1 MSDDVTVSPMS
12 ILDEGFNWHFPAGST
27 ADGREVVRITPEA
40 AHWGYSGL
48 RVLSLAKA
56 DSYLGNTGGDEMI
69 VLPLTGS
76 CSIDTDAGGADL
88 AGREDPFSEVTD
100 CAYVPRDTAYEVNT
114 GNGGRFALASA
125 RAQAEQLPFRH
136 VKRDEVRVELRGAG
150 NCSRRVNNF
159 GTPDVLEAD
168 RIIACEV
175 FTPAGNWSSY
185 PPHKHDTDR
194 PGESV
199 LEEIYYFEV
208 AGGPSGSSRPG
219 LAYQRVYGTPDRPAD
234 VLAEIHSG
242 DVVIIPHGWHGQ
254 PGLAYQRVYGTPDH
268 PADVLA
274 EVRTGDVV
282 VVPHG
287 WHGPSMAAPG
297 YDLYY
302 LNVMAGPGKREWLIC
317 DDPAHSW
324 VREQWK
330 DEQVD
335 PRVAAWTAP

>member
-1 MSDDVTVSPMS
+1 MS
-12 ILDEGFNWHFPAGST
+12 IQDEGFNWHFPAGST
-27 ADGREVVRITPEA
+27 AGSTADGREIVRITPEL

-48 RVLSLAKA
+48 RVLDLAQA
-56 DSYLGNTGGDEMI
+56 DTYLGNTGGDEMI

-76 CSIDTDAGGADL
+76 CTVDTDAGGADL
-88 AGREDPFSEVTD
+88 AGRADVFSAITD
-100 CAYVPRDTAYEVNT
+100 CAYVPRDTANEINT

-125 RAQAEQLPFRH
+125 RSDAEGLPFRH
-136 VKRDEVRVELRGAG
+136 VKADEIRVEVRGAG
-150 NCSRRVNNF
+150 ACSRRVNNF

-168 RIIACEV
+168 RLIACEV
-175 FTPAGNWSSY
+175 FTPAGNWSSF

-208 AGGPSGSSRPG
+208 ADGPVGPG

-234 VLAEIHSG
+234 VLAE
-242 DVVIIPHGWHGQ
+242 
-254 PGLAYQRVYGTPDH
+254 
-268 PADVLA
+268 
-274 EVRTGDVV
+274 VRTADVV

-287 WHGPSMAAPG
+287 WHGPSMAVPG

-302 LNVMAGPGKREWLIC
+302 LNVMAGPGKREWLISH
-317 DDPAHSW
+317 DPAHAW

-330 DEQVD
+330 NQPVD
-335 PRVAAWTAP
+335 SRVTTWSMP

>member
-1 MSDDVTVSPMS
+1 MSR
-12 ILDEGFNWHFPAGST
+12 LDEGFNWHFPFGST
-27 ADGREVVRITPEA
+27 ADGREIVRITPEA

-48 RVLSLAKA
+48 VVLDLARA
-56 DSYLGNTGGDEMI
+56 DTYLGHTGGNEMI
-69 VLPLTGS
+69 VLPLSGS
-76 CSIDTDAGGADL
+76 CAVDTDAGGADL
-88 AGREDPFSEVTD
+88 AGRGDPFSEITD
-100 CAYVPRDTAYEVNT
+100 CAYVPRDTAFEIST

-125 RAQAEQLPFRH
+125 RSQAEGLPFRH
-136 VKRDEVRVELRGAG
+136 VKSDEVRVELRGAG

-175 FTPAGNWSSY
+175 FTPAGNWSSF

-208 AGGPSGSSRPG
+208 ADGPDGQPG

-234 VLAEIHSG
+234 VLAE
-242 DVVIIPHGWHGQ
+242 
-254 PGLAYQRVYGTPDH
+254 
-268 PADVLA
+268 
-274 EVRTGDVV
+274 VRTSDVV

-287 WHGPSMAAPG
+287 WHGPSMAVPG

-330 DEQVD
+330 DQQAD
-335 PRVAAWTAP
+335 PRVAAWSAR

>member
-1 MSDDVTVSPMS
+1 MT
-12 ILDEGFNWHFPAGST
+12 ILDKGFNWHFPAGST
-27 ADGREVVRITPEA
+27 ADGREIVRITPEA

-48 RVLSLAKA
+48 LVLNLAKA
-56 DSYLGNTGGDEMI
+56 DTYLGNTGGNEMI
-69 VLPLTGS
+69 VLPLSGS
-76 CSIDTDAGGADL
+76 CTVDTDAGGADL
-88 AGREDPFSEVTD
+88 AGRDDPFSEVTD
-100 CAYVPRDTAYEVNT
+100 CAYVPRDTAYEINT
-114 GNGGRFALASA
+114 GNGGRFALARA
-125 RAQAEQLPFRH
+125 RSQAEGLPFRH
-136 VKRDEVRVELRGAG
+136 VKRDEVKVELRGAG

-175 FTPAGNWSSY
+175 FTPAGNWSSF

-208 AGGPSGSSRPG
+208 ADGPNGQPG

-234 VLAEIHSG
+234 VLAE
-242 DVVIIPHGWHGQ
+242 
-254 PGLAYQRVYGTPDH
+254 
-268 PADVLA
+268 
-274 EVRTGDVV
+274 VRTSDVV

-287 WHGPSMAAPG
+287 WHGPSMAVPG

-335 PRVAAWTAP
+335 PRVAAWSAG

>member
-1 MSDDVTVSPMS
+1 MT
-12 ILDEGFNWHFPAGST
+12 ILDKGFNWHFPAGST
-27 ADGREVVRITPEA
+27 ADGREIVRITPEA

-48 RVLSLAKA
+48 LVLDLAKA
-56 DSYLGNTGGDEMI
+56 DTYLGNTGGNEMI
-69 VLPLTGS
+69 VLPLSGS
-76 CSIDTDAGGADL
+76 CTVDTDAGGADL
-88 AGREDPFSEVTD
+88 AGRDDPFSEVTD
-100 CAYVPRDTAYEVNT
+100 CAYVPRDTAYEINT
-114 GNGGRFALASA
+114 GNGGRFALARA
-125 RAQAEQLPFRH
+125 RSQAEGLPFRH
-136 VKRDEVRVELRGAG
+136 VKRDEVKVELRGAG

-175 FTPAGNWSSY
+175 FTPAGNWSSF

-208 AGGPSGSSRPG
+208 ADGPNGQPG

-234 VLAEIHSG
+234 VLAE
-242 DVVIIPHGWHGQ
+242 
-254 PGLAYQRVYGTPDH
+254 
-268 PADVLA
+268 
-274 EVRTGDVV
+274 VRTSDVV

-287 WHGPSMAAPG
+287 WHGPSMAVPG

-335 PRVAAWTAP
+335 PRVAAWSAG

>member
-1 MSDDVTVSPMS
+1 
-12 ILDEGFNWHFPAGST
+12 
-27 ADGREVVRITPEA
+27 VRITPEA

-48 RVLSLAKA
+48 RVLDLARA
-56 DSYLGNTGGDEMI
+56 DTYLGNTGGDEMI

-76 CSIDTDAGGADL
+76 CAVDTDAGGADL
-88 AGREDPFSEVTD
+88 AGRGDVFSAVTD
-100 CAYVPRDTAYEVNT
+100 CAYVPRDTAYRISTEQ
-114 GNGGRFALASA
+114 GGRFALASA
-125 RAQAEQLPFRH
+125 RSDAEGLPFRH
-136 VKRDEVRVELRGAG
+136 VKADEVRVEVRGAG
-150 NCSRRVNNF
+150 ACSRRVSNF

-168 RIIACEV
+168 RLIACEV
-175 FTPAGNWSSY
+175 FTPAGNWSSF

-208 AGGPSGSSRPG
+208 ADGPSGPG

-234 VLAEIHSG
+234 VLAEVRSG
-242 DVVIIPHGWHGQ
+242 DVVI
-254 PGLAYQRVYGTPDH
+254 
-268 PADVLA
+268 
-274 EVRTGDVV
+274 
-282 VVPHG
+282 VPHG
-287 WHGPSMAAPG
+287 WHGPSMAVPG

-330 DEQVD
+330 DQQVD
-335 PRVAAWTAP
+335 PRVAAWNAP

>member
-1 MSDDVTVSPMS
+1 MST
-12 ILDEGFNWHFPAGST
+12 LDEGFNWHFPVGST
-27 ADGREVVRITPEA
+27 TDGREVVRITPEA

-48 RVLSLAKA
+48 LVLDLARA
-56 DSYLGNTGGDEMI
+56 DTYLGNTGGNEMI
-69 VLPLTGS
+69 VLPLSGS
-76 CSIDTDAGGADL
+76 CTVDTDAGGADL
-88 AGREDPFSEVTD
+88 AGRDDPFSEVTD
-100 CAYVPRDTAYEVNT
+100 CAYVPRDTAYEINT

-125 RAQAEQLPFRH
+125 RSQAEGLPFRH
-136 VKRDEVRVELRGAG
+136 VKRDEVKVELRGAG

-175 FTPAGNWSSY
+175 FTPAGNWSSF

-208 AGGPSGSSRPG
+208 ADGPN
-219 LAYQRVYGTPDRPAD
+219 
-234 VLAEIHSG
+234 
-242 DVVIIPHGWHGQ
+242 GQ
-254 PGLAYQRVYGTPDH
+254 PGLAYQRVYGTADR

-287 WHGPSMAAPG
+287 WHGPSMAVPG

-302 LNVMAGPGKREWLIC
+302 LNVMAGPAKREWLIC

-335 PRVAAWTAP
+335 PRVAAWSAG

>member
-1 MSDDVTVSPMS
+1 MS
-12 ILDEGFNWHFPAGST
+12 ILDQGFNWHFPAGST
-27 ADGREVVRITPEA
+27 ADGREIVRITPEA

-48 RVLSLAKA
+48 LVLDLAKA
-56 DSYLGNTGGDEMI
+56 DTYLGNTGGNEMI

-76 CSIDTDAGGADL
+76 CSVDTDAGGADL
-88 AGREDPFSEVTD
+88 AGRDDPFSEVTD
-100 CAYVPRDTAYEVNT
+100 CAYIPRDTAYEINT

-125 RAQAEQLPFRH
+125 RSGAEGLPFRH
-136 VKRDEVRVELRGAG
+136 VKRDEVKVELRGAG

-175 FTPAGNWSSY
+175 FTPSGNWSSF
-185 PPHKHDTDR
+185 PPHKHDTGR

-208 AGGPSGSSRPG
+208 ANGPN
-219 LAYQRVYGTPDRPAD
+219 
-234 VLAEIHSG
+234 
-242 DVVIIPHGWHGQ
+242 GQ
-254 PGLAYQRVYGTPDH
+254 PGLAYQRVYGTPDR

-302 LNVMAGPGKREWLIC
+302 LNVMAGPGQREWLIC

-324 VREQWK
+324 VREQWE

-335 PRVAAWTAP
+335 PRVAAWSAG

>member
-1 MSDDVTVSPMS
+1 MG
-12 ILDEGFNWHFPAGST
+12 ILDEGFDWHFPAGST
-27 ADGREVVRITPEA
+27 ADGREAVRITPEA

-48 RVLSLAKA
+48 VVLDLATA
-56 DSYLGNTGGDEMI
+56 DTYLGNTGGNEMI
-69 VLPLTGS
+69 VLPVTGS
-76 CSIDTDAGGADL
+76 CTVDTDAGGADL
-88 AGREDPFSEVTD
+88 AGRDDPFSEVTD
-100 CAYVPRDTAYEVNT
+100 CVYIPRDTAYEINS

-125 RAQAEQLPFRH
+125 RSGAEGLPFRH
-136 VKRDEVRVELRGAG
+136 VQRDEVKVELRGAG

-175 FTPAGNWSSY
+175 FTPSGNWSSF

-208 AGGPSGSSRPG
+208 AAGPN
-219 LAYQRVYGTPDRPAD
+219 
-234 VLAEIHSG
+234 
-242 DVVIIPHGWHGQ
+242 GQ
-254 PGLAYQRVYGTPDH
+254 PGLAYQRVYGTPDR

-302 LNVMAGPGKREWLIC
+302 LNVMAGPGQREWRIC

-335 PRVAAWTAP
+335 PRVAAWGAG